1 MNAVEF
7 NPAADVELGEAI
19 AYYNAEQE
27 GLGEAFRIE
36 VKRAV
41 ERIVAMPNAWAMVSH
56 RARRCRVRRFPY
68 GVVYRKTDS
77 LIRIV
82 AVMHL
87 KRKPGYWRG
96 RS

>member
-1 MNAVEF
+1 MSTVEF
-7 NPAADVELGEAI
+7 NPAADLELGEAI
-19 AYYNAEQE
+19 AYYSRARE
-27 GLGEAFRIE
+27 GLGEAFLFE
-36 VKRAV
+36 VRRAV
-41 ERIVAMPNAWAMVSH
+41 DRIVAMPNAWAKVSH

-77 LIRIV
+77 VIRIV

-87 KRKPGYWRG
+87 MRKPGYWKN